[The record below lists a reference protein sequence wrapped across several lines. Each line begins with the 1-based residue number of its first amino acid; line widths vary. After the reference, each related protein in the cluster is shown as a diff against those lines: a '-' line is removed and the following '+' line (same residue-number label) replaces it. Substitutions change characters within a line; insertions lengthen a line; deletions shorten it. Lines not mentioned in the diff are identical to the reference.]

1 MLPSQVYALEPPDPA
16 GGRKKEGLP
25 TAGLVIGCPRGG
37 GEIDLHAKTGP
48 LGGRGGA
55 GLLTRTGLPQGP
67 SLPRVLL
74 PFWQVSF
81 SYTQAHEMKSRA

>member
-16 GGRKKEGLP
+16 GGRKRERLP
-25 TAGLVIGCPRGG
+25 AAGLVIGCPRGG
-37 GEIDLHAKTGP
+37 GETDLQTKTGP
-48 LGGRGGA
+48 QGGRMGA

-74 PFWQVSF
+74 PFGKLVSLILRL
-81 SYTQAHEMKSRA
+81 MR